1 MELSSRDA
9 RQKICV
15 NKWLE
20 HRGCASIEACTGFGC
35 LNRNINY
42 INF

>member
-1 MELSSRDA
+1 MEPTSRDL

-20 HRGCASIEACTGFGC
+20 AKGVASIEACTGFG
-35 LNRNINY
+35 
-42 INF
+42 